1 MGMMIHRRK
10 EGHLHYHT
18 KKTEQI
24 EEGQPIVDVQ
34 EEVKDEVK
42 DEGVVYTRD
51 DINSLPFFSLKS
63 IASKYGIDVKGKK
76 APDLRDE
83 LIKKMGI

>member
-18 KKTEQI
+18 NKTEHI

-34 EEVKDEVK
+34 KEVKEEKK
-42 DEGVVYTRD
+42 DEGAVYTRD
-51 DINSLPFFSLKS
+51 DINALPFFSLKS
-63 IASKYGIDVKGKK
+63 LASKNGIDVKGKK
-76 APDLRDE
+76 MPELKAE
-83 LIKKMGI
+83 LIEKMGI